1 MSGTVFEE
9 RMSTGQS
16 SNSAFCLAAV
26 AMIALAI
33 APSHAFTHALRSR
46 QERLPAELTLADAIT
61 IYLERDRDSVA
72 ARNRPERTG
81 APLAADKDNI
91 QDETQR
97 RGVQRVKEAFHEAVF
112 AQYLIGEAESERQY
126 FAELLEIAQ
135 ARADVGAAPESDAAK
150 VRHERARAEASLTEA
165 KLQLRQALIRL
176 AGLLGAKDFGH
187 LPEVIGNLNIAPLKL
202 DLDELNK
209 TALRLRSSANTPRER
224 ILAEVE
230 SAYAAWATH
239 RERAASI
246 QSTSL
251 PLASDLH
258 AVAHNLYFEK
268 KDGLL
273 NLFEARRS
281 RREVRQKYFRAL
293 LDYHL
298 SLALLES
305 AVGKNLSDAR

>member
-1 MSGTVFEE
+1 
-9 RMSTGQS
+9 MSTTGRS
-16 SNSAFCLAAV
+16 SKKAFCLAAV
-26 AMIALAI
+26 VILTLATV
-33 APSHAFTHALRSR
+33 PSPAFVFALRSQ
-46 QERLPAELTLADAIT
+46 QERLPAELSLADAIT
-61 IYLERDRDSVA
+61 IYLERDRDVLA
-72 ARNRPERTG
+72 ARNRLEQMG
-81 APLAADKDNI
+81 APPADDKDTALTEARLA
-91 QDETQR
+91 ETRR
-97 RGVQRVKEAFHEAVF
+97 RGIQHIKEAFHEAVF

-126 FAELLEIAQ
+126 FDELLEIAQ
-135 ARADVGAAPESDAAK
+135 ARADVGAAPESDATK

-165 KLQLRQALIRL
+165 KLQLRQAVIRL
-176 AGLLGAKDFGH
+176 AGLLGAKDFRR
-187 LPEVIGNLNIAPLKL
+187 LPEVTGNLNITALNL
-202 DLDELNK
+202 NLDELK
-209 TALRLRSSANTPRER
+209 ETALRRRSSADTPRER

-239 RERAASI
+239 RERAAAI

-258 AVAHNLYFEK
+258 AIAHNLYFEK
-268 KDGLL
+268 KDGLV

-305 AVGKNLSDAR
+305 AVGKNLSDTAR

>member
-16 SNSAFCLAAV
+16 SNKAYCLAAV
-26 AMIALAI
+26 AIIALAI
-33 APSHAFTHALRSR
+33 VPSPTFALPLRSQ
-46 QERLPAELTLADAIT
+46 QERLPAELSLADAIR
-61 IYLERDRDSVA
+61 IYLERDSDSVA
-72 ARNRPERTG
+72 ARSRPERTG
-81 APLAADKDNI
+81 ARLTSDKDNV
-91 QDETQR
+91 QDETQQ
-97 RGVQRVKEAFHEAVF
+97 RGVQRVKETFHEAVF

-126 FAELLEIAQ
+126 FDELLEIAQ
-135 ARADVGAAPESDAAK
+135 ARSDVGAAPESDAAK
-150 VRHERARAEASLTEA
+150 VRHERARAEASLAEA
-165 KLQLRQALIRL
+165 KLQLRQAMIRL
-176 AGLLGAKDFGH
+176 AGLLGAKDFRR
-187 LPEVIGNLNIAPLKL
+187 LPEVTGNLNITPLNL
-202 DLDELNK
+202 DLGELNK
-209 TALRLRSSANTPRER
+209 MALQLRSTANTPRER